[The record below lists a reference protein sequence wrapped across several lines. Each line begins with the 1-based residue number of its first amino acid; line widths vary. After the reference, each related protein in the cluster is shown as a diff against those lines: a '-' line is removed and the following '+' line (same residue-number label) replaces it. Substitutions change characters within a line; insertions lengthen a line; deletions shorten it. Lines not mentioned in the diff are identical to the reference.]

1 MYKISTNTADL
12 LKMTKRRDTAINPDF
27 NQGKCATLQVNKMIW
42 DHVKISLLWLQ
53 LRGDKGAAVLK
64 WSDEEM
70 IWQA

>member
-1 MYKISTNTADL
+1 
-12 LKMTKRRDTAINPDF
+12 
-27 NQGKCATLQVNKMIW
+27 MIW

-53 LRGDKGAAVLK
+53 LRGDKGAVVLK